1 MCRKF
6 AIFVIRTW
14 KKSSGVY
21 LIYGMSEGNII
32 VRRAKVNNLKDITVE
47 IPRGKFVV
55 VTGISGSGKSSLAF
69 DTLFAEGQRRF
80 AESLSSY
87 ARQFLGR
94 MSKPD
99 VELIEGIPPAIAIEQ
114 KVNTRNPRST
124 IATSTE
130 IYDYLRMIFARIG
143 RTYSPVTGEEVKCH
157 SVNDVMAWLFEGEAS
172 AVYLL
177 ADLGWERRDDKVELM
192 LQLKEEG
199 YSRFFTD
206 KVVRI
211 EEVMKSAET
220 GEYPDS
226 LYLLIDRLKLPR
238 FADGLPVGT
247 EGEGW
252 AQSAWDDLQ
261 TRLHSSI
268 DSAFDKGNGTIVVRR
283 EIAGAVEMKQFV
295 NRFEADGME
304 FVKPDEYLFSFN
316 SPLGACPVCGGLGQI
331 IGISEDLVVPDKSKT
346 IYDGAIACWR
356 GEKMGW
362 FKDLL
367 VKNSTKYGIPIFE
380 PYCNLSQEVKDM
392 IWKGCP
398 AETEEESVIGLN
410 EFFRWVE
417 ANRYKVQ
424 YKYMLTRYSGR
435 TVCHDCG
442 GSRLRKEALYVKV
455 GGKNIH
461 ELLCMNVDH
470 LLDFFE
476 NIDITPYEHRVA
488 DKAIGEIVS
497 RLRYIQDVGLS
508 YLTLNRTSNTLS
520 GGESQRINLVTALG
534 SSLVGSL
541 YILDEPSIGLHP
553 RDTERLIAV
562 LKRLRDIGN
571 TVVVVEHDE
580 EIMRAADL
588 LIDIGPKAGIN
599 GGEIVFEGRLGDEA
613 DASVRERSLTL
624 QYLEGDRVR
633 YRRKKRDWS
642 YSIVVEGAMEHN
654 LKDIDVRFPLG
665 VLTVV
670 TGVSGSGKSSLVG
683 DVLYPAIYRHINHAG
698 AAPGTFRGLS
708 GNLDRITH
716 VEYVDQNPIGKSSR
730 SNAVTYLKVYD
741 DIRKLLSDQQYA
753 KMNGFTPSHF
763 SFNMDGGRCP
773 ECQGEGFVKIG
784 MQFMADVSMVCE
796 SCGGRRFKPDIL
808 EVKYKGKNI
817 DDMLNMSVEE
827 AISFF
832 GSQDDPVAKRI
843 AERLQP
849 LVDVGL
855 SYIKLGQSSSTLS
868 GGESQRIKLAYFLS
882 INDVAPRSKSQKIL
896 FIFDEPTTGL
906 HFYDVEKLLKSF
918 DALLAKGHSIIVVEH
933 NLDVI
938 KAADW
943 VIDLGPEAG
952 DGGGHLVYAGTPEKL
967 SSCKESYTARYM

>member
-1 MCRKF
+1 MADDGK
-6 AIFVIRTW
+6 
-14 KKSSGVY
+14 
-21 LIYGMSEGNII
+21 II
-32 VRRAKVNNLKDITVE
+32 IRRAKVNNLKDVTVE

-55 VTGISGSGKSSLAF
+55 ITGISGSGKSSLAF

-130 IYDYLRMIFARIG
+130 IYDYLRMIYARIG
-143 RTYSPVTGEEVKCH
+143 RTYSPITGEEVKCH
-157 SVNDVMAWLFEGEAS
+157 TVNDVMSHIFDGNTSVA
-172 AVYLL
+172 YLL
-177 ADLGWERRDDKVELM
+177 ADLKWGQREDKVELM

-199 YSRFFTD
+199 YTRFFTD

-211 EEVMKSAET
+211 EEVMQKAQD
-220 GEYPDS
+220 GDYPTE
-226 LYLLIDRLKLPR
+226 LYLLVDRVREPK
-238 FADGLPVGT
+238 
-247 EGEGW
+247 E
-252 AQSAWDDLQ
+252 DDEDLR
-261 TRLHSSI
+261 TRLHASI
-268 DSAFDKGNGTIVVRR
+268 ETSFDKGDGIMYVRR
-283 EIAGAVEMKQFV
+283 ENPDRLAEVRQFIS
-295 NRFEADGME
+295 RFEADGMTFE
-304 FVKPDEYLFSFN
+304 KPDEYLFSFN
-316 SPLGACPVCGGLGQI
+316 SPLGACPVCGGLGKI

-356 GEKMGW
+356 GDKMGW
-362 FKDLL
+362 FKDQL
-367 VKNSTKYGIPIFE
+367 VRNAARHGIPIFE
-380 PYCNLSQEVKDM
+380 PYCNLSQEVRDL
-392 IWKGCP
+392 IWKGYA
-398 AETEEESVIGLN
+398 AETEEDSIIGLN
-410 EFFRWVE
+410 EFFKWVE
-417 ANRYKVQ
+417 SNRYKVQ
-424 YKYMLTRYSGR
+424 YKYMLNRYSGK
-435 TVCHDCG
+435 TVCQECG

-461 ELLCMNVDH
+461 ELLCMNVTE
-470 LLDFFE
+470 LLDFLE
-476 NIDITPYEHRVA
+476 NIILDEHDYKIA
-488 DKAIGEIVS
+488 AKAIDEIKS
-497 RLRYIQDVGLS
+497 RLKYIQDVGLG

-541 YILDEPSIGLHP
+541 YILDEPSIGLHS
-553 RDTERLIAV
+553 RDTERLINV

-580 EIMRAADL
+580 EIMRAADM
-588 LIDIGPKAGIN
+588 LIDIGPKAGVH
-599 GGEIVFEGRLGDEA
+599 GGKIVYQGVIGDYVEPGEH
-613 DASVRERSLTL
+613 VMSLTL
-624 QYLEGDRVR
+624 QYLDGERSR
-633 YRRKKRDWS
+633 YERRKRSWD
-642 YSIVVEGAMEHN
+642 YSIKVEGAMEHN
-654 LKDIDVRFPLG
+654 LKDINVTFPLG
-665 VLTVV
+665 ALTVV

-683 DVLYPAIYRHINHAG
+683 DILYPAIYRHINQAG
-698 AAPGTFRGLS
+698 ATPGTFRGLS
-708 GNLDRITH
+708 GNLDRITQ

-753 KMNGFTPSHF
+753 KLNGYTPSHF
-763 SFNMDGGRCP
+763 SFNIDGGRCP

-796 SCGGRRFKPDIL
+796 ACGGKRFKPDIL
-808 EVKYKGKNI
+808 EVRYKGKNI
-817 DDMLNMSVEE
+817 DDILNMSVDE
-827 AISFF
+827 AIAFF
-832 GSQDDPVAKRI
+832 GEQEDPTAKRI

-868 GGESQRIKLAYFLS
+868 GGESQRVKLAYFLS
-882 INDVAPRSKSQKIL
+882 MNDTVGKTSKQQRIL

-918 DALLAKGHSIIVVEH
+918 DALLAKGHTIIVVEH

-938 KAADW
+938 RTADW

-952 DGGGHLVYAGTPEKL
+952 DEGGNLVFAGTPDDLRKCEG
-967 SSCKESYTARYM
+967 SYTAKYL

>member
-1 MCRKF
+1 M
-6 AIFVIRTW
+6 AE
-14 KKSSGVY
+14 
-21 LIYGMSEGNII
+21 EGNII
-32 VRRAKVNNLKDITVE
+32 VRRAKVNNLKDVTVE

-69 DTLFAEGQRRF
+69 DTLYAEGQRRF

-143 RTYSPVTGEEVKCH
+143 RTYSPITGEEVKCH
-157 SVNDVMAWLFEGEAS
+157 TTNDVMEHIFEGEAS
-172 AVYLL
+172 AAYIL
-177 ADLGWERRDDKVELM
+177 ADLDWEARPDKVELM

-206 KVVRI
+206 RVVRI
-211 EEVMKSAET
+211 EEIMQRAQT
-220 GEYPDS
+220 GDYPAQ
-226 LYLLIDRLKLPR
+226 LYLLVDRLKLNAEP
-238 FADGLPVGT
+238 D
-247 EGEGW
+247 E
-252 AQSAWDDLQ
+252 DLR
-261 TRLHSSI
+261 TRLHASI
-268 DSAFDKGNGTIVVRR
+268 ETAFDKGAGTIYVRK
-283 EIAGAVEMKQFV
+283 EVQAQTGDGASDVQVETKQFI
-295 NRFEADGME
+295 NRFEADGMVFE
-304 FVKPDEYLFSFN
+304 KPDEYLFSFN
-316 SPLGACPVCGGLGQI
+316 SPLGACPVCGGLGKI
-331 IGISEDLVVPDKSKT
+331 IGISEDLVIPDKSKT

-356 GEKMGW
+356 GDKMGW
-362 FKDLL
+362 FKDQI
-367 VKNSTKYGIPIFE
+367 VRNASKYGIPIFE
-380 PYCNLSQEVKDM
+380 PYCNLSQEVKDL
-392 IWKGCP
+392 IWKGQ
-398 AETEEESVIGLN
+398 AADREEDSIIGIN
-410 EFFRWVE
+410 EFFKWVE
-417 ANRYKVQ
+417 ANRYKIQ
-424 YKYMLTRYSGR
+424 YKYMLSRYSGK
-435 TVCHDCG
+435 TVCQECG

-461 ELLCMNVDH
+461 ELLSMNVGQ
-470 LLDFFE
+470 LLEFF
-476 NIDITPYEHRVA
+476 A
-488 DKAIGEIVS
+488 DVQLTGTERQIASKAIEEIVS
-497 RLRYIQDVGLS
+497 RLNYINDVGLG
-508 YLTLNRTSNTLS
+508 YLTLNRASNTLS

-541 YILDEPSIGLHP
+541 YILDEPSIGLHS

-588 LIDIGPKAGIN
+588 LVDIGPKAGIN
-599 GGEIVFEGRLGDEA
+599 GGEIVFQGCIGDRV
-613 DASVRERSLTL
+613 DAGTHERSLTL
-624 QYLEGDRVR
+624 QYLNGDRQR
-633 YRRKKRDWS
+633 YMRKQRKWN
-642 YSIVVEGAMEHN
+642 YSITVEGAMEHN
-654 LKDIDVRFPLG
+654 LKDINVTFPLG

-683 DVLYPAIYRHINHAG
+683 DILHPALYRHLNQAG

-708 GNLDRITH
+708 GNLDRITQ

-741 DIRKLLSDQQYA
+741 DIRKLLSEQQFA
-753 KMNGFTPSHF
+753 KLNGFTPSHF

-784 MQFMADVSMVCE
+784 MQFMADVTMVCE
-796 SCGGRRFKPDIL
+796 ACGGKRFKPDIL
-808 EVKYKGKNI
+808 EVRYKGLNI
-817 DDMLNMSVEE
+817 DDILNMSVEE
-827 AISFF
+827 AITFF
-832 GSQDDPVAKRI
+832 AAQEDPTAKRI

-849 LVDVGL
+849 LIDVGL

-882 INDVAPRSKSQKIL
+882 MNDASVSRSKQQKIL

-918 DALLAKGHSIIVVEH
+918 DALLAKGHSIVVVEH

-938 KAADW
+938 RAADW

-952 DGGGHLVYAGTPEKL
+952 DEGGHLVFAGTPEQLK
-967 SSCKESYTARYM
+967 SCKGSYTAKYL

>member
-1 MCRKF
+1 M
-6 AIFVIRTW
+6 
-14 KKSSGVY
+14 SGQ
-21 LIYGMSEGNII
+21 GNIL
-32 VRRAKVNNLKDITVE
+32 VKRAKVNNLKDVTVE

-143 RTYSPVTGEEVKCH
+143 RTYSPISGEEVKC
-157 SVNDVMAWLFEGEAS
+157 STVNDVISYVLDGESDAI
-172 AVYLL
+172 YIL
-177 ADLGWERRDDKVELM
+177 ADLGWDTRKDKVELM

-199 YSRFFTD
+199 YTRLFSDRMM
-206 KVVRI
+206 RI
-211 EEVMKSAET
+211 EEVMQMAQTE
-220 GEYPDS
+220 EYPQQM
-226 LYLLIDRLKLPR
+226 YLLVDRLRLPR
-238 FADGLPVGT
+238 TQRADGT
-247 EGEGW
+247 QE
-252 AQSAWDDLQ
+252 WDDLK

-268 DSAFDKGNGTIVVRR
+268 ETAFNKGNGTVYVRK
-283 EIAGAVEMKQFV
+283 EAQEVTLKQFI
-295 NRFEADGME
+295 NRFEADGMV
-304 FVKPDEYLFSFN
+304 FSRPDEYLFSFN

-356 GEKMGW
+356 GDKMGW
-362 FKDLL
+362 FKDQL
-367 VKNSTKYGIPIFE
+367 VRNSLKYGIPIFE
-380 PYCNLSQEVKDM
+380 PYCNLSQEVRDL

-398 AETEEESVIGLN
+398 AETEEESIIGLN
-410 EFFRWVE
+410 EFFKWVE

-424 YKYMLTRYSGR
+424 YKYMLSRYSGK
-435 TVCHDCG
+435 TVCNECG

-455 GGKNIH
+455 GGKTIH
-461 ELLCMNVDH
+461 ELLCMNVDQ
-470 LLDFFE
+470 LLDFLE
-476 NIDITPYEHRVA
+476 NIDLNDTDRKIAE
-488 DKAIGEIVS
+488 KAIEEIAS
-497 RLRYIQDVGLS
+497 RLRYIKDVGLG

-553 RDTERLIAV
+553 RDTERLISV
-562 LKRLRDIGN
+562 LKKLRDIGN

-580 EIMRAADL
+580 EIMRAADV
-588 LIDIGPKAGIN
+588 LIDIGPKAGVN
-599 GGEIVFEGRLGDEA
+599 GGEIVFQGSLDQNIEVS
-613 DASVRERSLTL
+613 ASDKSLTL
-624 QYLEGDRVR
+624 QYLGGIRDRYVR
-633 YRRKKRDWS
+633 TKRDWT
-642 YSIVVEGAMEHN
+642 YSITVEGAMEHN
-654 LKDIDVRFPLG
+654 LKDINVKFPLG
-665 VLTVV
+665 ALTVV

-683 DVLYPAIYRHINHAG
+683 DILYPALYRHINQSG
-698 AAPGTFRGLS
+698 AAPGTFRGLA
-708 GNLDRITH
+708 GNLDRITQ

-753 KMNGFTPSHF
+753 KLNGYTPSHF
-763 SFNMDGGRCP
+763 SFNIDGGRCP
-773 ECQGEGFVKIG
+773 ECQGEGYVKIG
-784 MQFMADVSMVCE
+784 MQFMADVKMVCE
-796 SCGGRRFKPDIL
+796 SCSGKRFKPDIL
-808 EVKYKGKNI
+808 EVRYKGMNI
-817 DDMLNMSVEE
+817 DDILNLSVEE
-827 AISFF
+827 AIAFF
-832 GSQDDPVAKRI
+832 GSQDDPVAKKI

-882 INDVAPRSKSQKIL
+882 MSETFVKGKQQRIL

-918 DALLAKGHSIIVVEH
+918 DALLAKGHTIVVVEH
-933 NLDVI
+933 NLEVI
-938 KAADW
+938 KSADW
-943 VIDLGPEAG
+943 IIDLGPEAG
-952 DGGGHLVYAGTPEKL
+952 DAGGNLVFAGKPEDL
-967 SSCKESYTARYM
+967 AGCTESHTATYIKD